1 MKNNFNFNA
10 SIKVKDLD
18 KMEKV
23 LDLLT
28 QEGIKNKDSESCIA
42 FKNLLNQFD
51 DTPKVKMYD
60 LIDAFANFYET
71 FLYPYCKGNI
81 ICERIEEF
89 DFEHVQ
95 YIMDKMKE
103 IIYNLSGQYGL

>member
-1 MKNNFNFNA
+1 MRNNFNFNA

-18 KMEKV
+18 KMEK
-23 LDLLT
+23 LLSFLAS
-28 QEGIKNKDSESCIA
+28 ERVENKDTQICIA
-42 FKNLLNQFD
+42 FENLLNQFD

-95 YIMDKMKE
+95 YIMEDRKSTRL
-103 IIYNLSGQYGL
+103 NSSHTS

>member
-28 QEGIKNKDSESCIA
+28 EEGIKNKDTEICIA
-42 FKNLLNQFD
+42 FENLLNQYD
-51 DTPKVKMYD
+51 NTSKIKMYD
-60 LIDAFANFYET
+60 LIDAFANFYENL
-71 FLYPYCKGNI
+71 LYPYCKGEI
-81 ICERIEEF
+81 ICERLEEF
-89 DFEHVQ
+89 DFEHIQ
-95 YIMDKMKE
+95 YVMNKMKE
-103 IIYNLSGQYGL
+103 IIYNLSGKYGL

>member
-28 QEGIKNKDSESCIA
+28 QEGIKNKDSEICIA

-51 DTPKVKMYD
+51 DTPKVNGLTKKLRVTDCIIMPATASPIPD
-60 LIDAFANFYET
+60 
-71 FLYPYCKGNI
+71 NI
-81 ICERIEEF
+81 AMQIRGS
-89 DFEHVQ
+89 
-95 YIMDKMKE
+95 
-103 IIYNLSGQYGL
+103 LR

>member
-18 KMEKV
+18 KMKKV

-28 QEGIKNKDSESCIA
+28 QEGIKNKDSEICIA
-42 FKNLLNQFD
+42 FENLLNQYD
-51 DTPKVKMYD
+51 DVVKVKMYD
-60 LIDAFANFYET
+60 LIDAFAKFYEDY
-71 FLYPYCKGNI
+71 LYPYCKGKI

-95 YIMDKMKE
+95 YVMDKMKE
-103 IIYNLSGQYGL
+103 IIYILSGQYGL

>member
-23 LDLLT
+23 LGLLT
-28 QEGIKNKDSESCIA
+28 QEGIKNKDSEICVA
-42 FKNLLNQFD
+42 FENLLNQFD
-51 DTPKVKMYD
+51 DTSKVKMYD

-95 YIMDKMKE
+95 YVMDKMKE
-103 IIYNLSGQYGL
+103 IIYILSGQYGL

>member
-1 MKNNFNFNA
+1 MVALPNTIHIEAPNA
-10 SIKVKDLD
+10 
-18 KMEKV
+18 
-23 LDLLT
+23 
-28 QEGIKNKDSESCIA
+28 A
-42 FKNLLNQFD
+42 AD

-95 YIMDKMKE
+95 YVMDKMKE
-103 IIYNLSGQYGL
+103 IIYILSGQYGL